1 MVWTELYQTKLTTP
15 DKAVQVI
22 ESGNHVYV
30 HPGACTPE
38 TLLKAMTAR
47 ADELSDVEVT
57 HILTF
62 GFADYAHEQYDGS
75 FHHRAL
81 FTGANVRKAVNSGHA
96 QYVPIFL
103 GEIPRLFQ
111 SGAYPVDVAIIS
123 VSPPDEY
130 GFCTLGAGVD
140 ITKAACEAAKY
151 VIAEVNPNQPRS
163 LGNSFLH
170 VNKIHQLVEVNTP
183 LPEYKPEQMTDVHKK
198 IGEHCAS
205 LIEDGATLQMGIG
218 AIPDAVLG
226 YLQDKNDLGIH
237 TEMFSD
243 GLLSLVKVGIINNE
257 KKTLHRGKSIASF
270 ALGTKVLF
278 DFIDNNPLFEFH
290 PNEYTNDP
298 FIIAQNDRMVA
309 INSAIEVDV
318 TGQICSDSIGNR
330 IYSGFGGQVDF
341 IRGAARSK
349 GGKAIIAL
357 PSTTKND
364 TVSRIVP
371 MLRPGAGV
379 VTTRADI
386 HYVITEYGIAYLF
399 GKSLG
404 ERAEALIR
412 IAHPNFRDE
421 MTAEAKN
428 LGYIG

>member
-1 MVWTELYQTKLTTP
+1 MVWTELYQAKLTTP
-15 DKAVQVI
+15 EKAVKVI

-47 ADELSDVEVT
+47 AGELSDVEVT
-57 HILTF
+57 HILTI
-62 GFADYAHEQYDGS
+62 GFADYAHEEYAGS

-111 SGAYPVDVAIIS
+111 SGEYPVDVAIIS

-140 ITKAACEAAKY
+140 ITKAACEAANY

-163 LGNSFLH
+163 LGNSFIH
-170 VNKIHQLVEVNTP
+170 VNKIHQLVEVNTT

-218 AIPDAVLG
+218 AIPDAVLN

-243 GLLSLVKVGIINNE
+243 GLLSLVQVGIINNE

-386 HYVITEYGIAYLF
+386 HYVVTEYGIAYLF

-421 MTAEAKN
+421 MTAEAKK

>member
-1 MVWTELYQTKLTTP
+1 MVWTELYKSKLTTAEN
-15 DKAVQVI
+15 AVKCI
-22 ESGNHVYV
+22 ESGHRVYV

-47 ADELSDVEVT
+47 ADELKDVEVT

-62 GFADYAHEQYDGS
+62 GYADYAHEEYKGS
-75 FHHRAL
+75 FRHRAL
-81 FTGANVRKAVNSGHA
+81 FTGGNVRKAVNSGYA

-111 SGAYPVDVAIIS
+111 SGELKINVALIS

-130 GFCTLGAGVD
+130 GFCTYGAGVD
-140 ITKAACEAAKY
+140 ITKAACENADL
-151 VIAEVNPNQPRS
+151 VVAEVNPHQPRS
-163 LGNSFLH
+163 LGNSFIHL
-170 VNKIHQLVEVNTP
+170 NKIDHLVEVYTP
-183 LPEYKPEQMTDVHKK
+183 LPEYKPEQMTDVHRK
-198 IGEHCAS
+198 IGEYCAE

-218 AIPDAVLG
+218 AIPDAVLN
-226 YLQDKNDLGIH
+226 YLKDKQDLGIH

-243 GLLSLVKVGIINNE
+243 GLLSLVQAGIINNE

-270 ALGTKVLF
+270 ALGTKKLF
-278 DFIDNNPLFEFH
+278 DFINNNPLFEFH

-298 FIIAQNDRMVA
+298 YVIAQNDKMVA
-309 INSAIEVDV
+309 INSAIEVDI

-349 GGKAIIAL
+349 GGKPVIAL
-357 PSTTKND
+357 PSTAKND
-364 TVSRIVP
+364 EISRLVP

-386 HYVITEYGIAYLF
+386 HYVVTEYGVAYLF
-399 GKSLG
+399 GKSLE
-404 ERAEALIR
+404 ERAKALIR
-412 IAHPNFRDE
+412 IAHPKFRDE
-421 MTAEAKN
+421 LTEEARKF
-428 LGYIG
+428 GYIL